1 MGFLAAIWEM
11 IRPKRTIVPVELTP
25 ENFHASIRN
34 SPVPVLVDF
43 YSLTCGP
50 CRQMA
55 RTVTKFATDFYG
67 RVRVGAFNTVLDTEG
82 KILGPLRVRAVPTL
96 VLFNKGKPV
105 ETFVGLTGYLKLVEA
120 LEKIEKGTLPKG

>member
-1 MGFLAAIWEM
+1 MGFFSALWEM

-43 YSLTCGP
+43 YSLTCIP

-55 RTVTKFATDFYG
+55 KTVTKFATDFHG
-67 RVRVGAFNTVLDTEG
+67 RVRVGAFNTALDTQG
-82 KILGPLRVRAVPTL
+82 KILVPFQVRSVPTL

-105 ETFVGLTGYLKLVEA
+105 ETFVGITGYLKLAEA
-120 LEKIEKGTLPKG
+120 LERIEKGSAPNG